1 MDVESFTFH
10 STVVSSGLE
19 HRLCVCG
26 SRVRGIFLVN
36 PGEMTSSAIIPGP
49 LLASGTAGVRLCVWT
64 QNPFF
69 SPSQTDCIQDN
80 NTYSPAHRCKYNVA
94 ECVCMCACPIH
105 AASCVQLQRL
115 TTNWHKSH
123 LPFRATRTEK
133 NWRRNTE
140 SCWDRRCWL
149 CVRLDGSLRK
159 CVAFTD
165 ILRTHVVT
173 FVSSE
178 PDTWAYL
185 AAANTSL
192 I

>member
-49 LLASGTAGVRLCVWT
+49 VLASGTAGVRLCVWT

-80 NTYSPAHRCKYNVA
+80 NTYSPTHRCKYDVA
-94 ECVCMCACPIH
+94 ECVCMCACP
-105 AASCVQLQRL
+105 
-115 TTNWHKSH
+115 
-123 LPFRATRTEK
+123 
-133 NWRRNTE
+133 NT
-140 SCWDRRCWL
+140 CRFMCA
-149 CVRLDGSLRK
+149 V
-159 CVAFTD
+159 
-165 ILRTHVVT
+165 
-173 FVSSE
+173 
-178 PDTWAYL
+178 
-185 AAANTSL
+185 AAADHKLAQKSL
-192 I
+192 AIQSHQD